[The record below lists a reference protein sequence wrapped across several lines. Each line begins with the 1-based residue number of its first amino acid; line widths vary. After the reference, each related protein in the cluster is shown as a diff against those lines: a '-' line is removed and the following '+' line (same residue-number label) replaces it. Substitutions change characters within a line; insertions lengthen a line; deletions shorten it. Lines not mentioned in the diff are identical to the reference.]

1 MGTTNRTAPPVS
13 GGPLTIE
20 SSSLI
25 RSWSCIV
32 FVAALAISGE
42 CLIAAA
48 MRRLGDLDS
57 LRTGTGLRSYLGP
70 IRAVLSSPIFLI
82 GALCMA
88 LNFFAMLFTLSL
100 VDLSLAAPATA
111 SLTFIGNAA
120 AAKIFLRENVDHR
133 RWLAVIFV
141 CIGVVLLAK

>member
-1 MGTTNRTAPPVS
+1 M
-13 GGPLTIE
+13 LE
-20 SSSLI
+20 SATSF
-25 RSWSCIV
+25 RAWSCILG
-32 FVAALAISGE
+32 VAALAIAGE

-48 MRRLGDLDS
+48 MRSLGDLDIIRAKS
-57 LRTGTGLRSYLGP
+57 GLPGA
-70 IRAVLSSPIFLI
+70 IRAVLSSPLFLI

-88 LNFFAMLFTLSL
+88 LNFFALLFTLSI

-111 SLTFIGNAA
+111 SLTYVGNAV
-120 AAKIFLRENVDHR
+120 AAKLFLHENVDRR